1 MKKIEFESE
10 FFNDKDTLDCGQI
23 FRYNKTD
30 DGYFVCSADKACIIK
45 TDGDITTVFCND
57 RDEEY
62 FKNYF
67 DLSTDYKA
75 INDRAKNSGFEILKK
90 AATAGAGVRILRQ
103 NSTEMLFSFLVS
115 QNNNI
120 PRIKGILAK
129 LCDALGEEKD
139 FNGIKY
145 HTFPENS
152 ALKQAD
158 LDFYK
163 SIGLGYRADFF
174 KNLAEIV
181 TPDYITELSLC
192 DGCELKKRLLTVR
205 GIGDKVADCV
215 RLFGFYKTDSF
226 PVDVWIEKIYAED
239 FGGTE
244 KNREKISRYFT
255 DTFKSDSGYF
265 QQYLFH
271 YKRNLEKQLEK

>member
-1 MKKIEFESE
+1 MKANNMTCTDYRTVQDEKLVLWLPGASMEDALGMETDIIRI
-10 FFNDKDTLDCGQI
+10 Q
-23 FRYNKTD
+23 TD
-30 DGYFVCSADKACIIK
+30 DG
-45 TDGDITTVFCND
+45 
-57 RDEEY
+57 DEVEALCGY
-62 FKNYF
+62 GN
-67 DLSTDYKA
+67 
-75 INDRAKNSGFEILKK
+75 
-90 AATAGAGVRILRQ
+90 
-103 NSTEMLFSFLVS
+103 LVS
-115 QNNNI
+115 VTYVAESNTMVVTLT
-120 PRIKGILAK
+120 RKADDGTGAAL
-129 LCDALGEEKD
+129 DALGEEKD

-174 KNLAEIV
+174 KDLAQIV
-181 TPDYITELSLC
+181 TPEYITELSLC
-192 DGCELKKRLLTVR
+192 DGYELKKRLLTVR

-239 FGGTE
+239 FGGKE

-271 YKRNLEKQLEK
+271 YKRNIEKQLEK